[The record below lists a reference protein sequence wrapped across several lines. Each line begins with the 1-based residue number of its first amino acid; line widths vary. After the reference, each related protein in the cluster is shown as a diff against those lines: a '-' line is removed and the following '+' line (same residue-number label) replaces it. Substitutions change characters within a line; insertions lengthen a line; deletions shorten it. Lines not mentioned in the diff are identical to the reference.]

1 MDTLRRSRRP
11 GILGLIGL
19 LVMITTIPPQTGYTA
34 RLATEEVPT
43 KKATPRGT
51 AQDGRRDGKDAVE
64 RTISFNLRNADIVQV
79 INLISELTGK
89 SFLVDDKVR
98 GKVTIIAPTEVTL
111 DEAYQIFLSVL
122 EIQGL
127 LSYPKVRS
135 LKSFRRETSRTT
147 LYRRPRIRSTLSPP
161 PLSPL

>member
-1 MDTLRRSRRP
+1 MDTSRRSRR
-11 GILGLIGL
+11 LGTFCLVGL

-43 KKATPRGT
+43 KKAAPRGT
-51 AQDGRRDGKDAVE
+51 AQDGSRKGAAD
-64 RTISFNLRNADIVQV
+64 RTISFNLRNADLVQV

-98 GKVTIIAPTEVTL
+98 GKVTIIAPTEVTIE
-111 DEAYQIFLSVL
+111 EAYQTFLSVL

-127 LSYPKVRS
+127 
-135 LKSFRRETSRTT
+135 
-147 LYRRPRIRSTLSPP
+147 
-161 PLSPL
+161 

>member
-1 MDTLRRSRRP
+1 NPVRDSMDTSLSSRR
-11 GILGLIGL
+11 LDTLCLVGL
-19 LVMITTIPPQTGYTA
+19 LVMLTTMPPRVGYTA
-34 RLATEEVPT
+34 RLATEETPST

-51 AQDGRRDGKDAVE
+51 AQDRGRDGQRDGKGAAE

-111 DEAYQIFLSVL
+111 EEAYQIFLSVL
-122 EIQGL
+122 EIQGFTIV
-127 LSYPKVRS
+127 PQGPIIKIIP
-135 LKSFRRETSRTT
+135 SRDV
-147 LYRRPRIRSTLSPP
+147 
-161 PLSPL
+161 

>member
-1 MDTLRRSRRP
+1 MDTSRRTRR
-11 GILGLIGL
+11 LSTFALIGL
-19 LVMITTIPPQTGYTA
+19 LVMVTTVPPQTGYTA
-34 RLATEEVPT
+34 RLATEEAPT
-43 KKATPRGT
+43 KKAVPRGT
-51 AQDGRRDGKDAVE
+51 AQDGSRKDAAE

-122 EIQGL
+122 EIQG
-127 LSYPKVRS
+127 
-135 LKSFRRETSRTT
+135 F
-147 LYRRPRIRSTLSPP
+147 
-161 PLSPL
+161 